1 LLLTGIG
8 LVFFALFIL
17 NVVDARTGIE
27 GIFFMM
33 MAFQFAWSSE
43 RSELRKRL
51 TALEKEI
58 KELKNNK

>member
-1 LLLTGIG
+1 
-8 LVFFALFIL
+8 VFFALFIL